1 MLALFSTWWTWMA
14 AAFVLAILEMLA
26 PGWILLGFAI
36 GAGGTGLILLIGGP
50 MAAWLA
56 GSLPMLF
63 AFFAVL
69 SLIAW
74 FVLRRAFGNSAGSV
88 KTFEHDINEG

>member
-1 MLALFSTWWTWMA
+1 MLTTWWTWMA
-14 AAFVLAILEMLA
+14 AAFVMAILEMLA

-36 GAGGTGLILLIGGP
+36 GAGGTGLLLLIGGP
-50 MAAWLA
+50 AAWLVD
-56 GSLPMLF
+56 SLPLLF

-69 SLIAW
+69 SLISW
-74 FVLRRAFGNSAGSV
+74 FVLKWAFGSSAGSV